1 MLIKIIFN
9 ILRRKMII
17 MNANNIDKDVVNTI
31 VEKILTFEKEISNS
45 NELTLTQTIKK
56 IREIIEKEVKVD

>member
-1 MLIKIIFN
+1 
-9 ILRRKMII
+9 MII

-56 IREIIEKEVKVD
+56 IREIIEKEVK

>member
-1 MLIKIIFN
+1 
-9 ILRRKMII
+9 MII

-31 VEKILTFEKEISNS
+31 VEKILIFEKEISNS

-56 IREIIEKEVKVD
+56 IREIIEQEVKVD

>member
-1 MLIKIIFN
+1 
-9 ILRRKMII
+9 

-31 VEKILTFEKEISNS
+31 VKKILAFEKEISNS